1 MPTKRELQKQG
12 FRPVPGF
19 DALYI
24 NRAGEVYDYRRKRIL
39 LPRPKNRVAYA
50 DKQISVPRL
59 LLLAYRKQPYN
70 TRRQIRYIDGDKT
83 NIEVDN
89 LSYTPDPSTLRIDYA
104 DLYTAVRCYFQVPK
118 RYKATDRAMTKIYL
132 SDIVRRRGF
141 LFGKDDCKAIEIFG
155 AYLDNP
161 ILSLNSVAD
170 QFGIPAR
177 LCVEMINPL
186 ICELIRN
193 VMADYCAGTLQM
205 LDYQPRKKTTA
216 QAIKEYNE
224 TVRKPKGLEPIKIP
238 RKKST
243 AQLLKDWNDR
253 IEAFKKE
260 RENTGDSL

>member
-1 MPTKRELQKQG
+1 MTTKRELQKQG

-24 NRAGEVYDYRRKRIL
+24 NRAGTVYDYRRKRIL
-39 LPRPKNRVAYA
+39 SPRPKNRVAYA

-89 LSYTPDPSTLRIDYA
+89 LSYTPDPATLWIDYA
-104 DLYTAVRCYFQVPK
+104 DLYMAVRCYFQVPK
-118 RYKATDRAMTKIYL
+118 RYKATDR
-132 SDIVRRRGF
+132 
-141 LFGKDDCKAIEIFG
+141 
-155 AYLDNP
+155 
-161 ILSLNSVAD
+161 
-170 QFGIPAR
+170 
-177 LCVEMINPL
+177 
-186 ICELIRN
+186 
-193 VMADYCAGTLQM
+193 AGTLQM

-243 AQLLKDWNDR
+243 AQLLKDWSDR
-253 IEAFKKE
+253 IEALKNECK
-260 RENTGDSL
+260 NTGDSL